1 MTSSPPI
8 SALPAGPAQSGESCT
23 KMLSAHFTEREMA
36 CHHCGRL
43 PAEMAGMQVL
53 LASLEHLRAIAGAAI
68 RVNDAYRCPEHNE
81 EVGGVQHSQHELG
94 RAADIVIESCPDD
107 FAAMYRLAVQVP
119 LFALGGIGVYSSPP
133 RLHVDVR
140 PDGPARW
147 AVRDGERQEPLSVL
161 IPG

>member
-1 MTSSPPI
+1 MTSSLPI
-8 SALPAGPAQSGESCT
+8 SALPAGPAQSGEPGT
-23 KMLSAHFTEREMA
+23 KMLSAHFSEREMA

-53 LASLEHLRAIAGAAI
+53 LASLEHLRAIAGSPI
-68 RVNDAYRCPEHNE
+68 QINDAYRCPEHNE

-147 AVRDGERQEPLSVL
+147 AVKEGERQEPLSVL